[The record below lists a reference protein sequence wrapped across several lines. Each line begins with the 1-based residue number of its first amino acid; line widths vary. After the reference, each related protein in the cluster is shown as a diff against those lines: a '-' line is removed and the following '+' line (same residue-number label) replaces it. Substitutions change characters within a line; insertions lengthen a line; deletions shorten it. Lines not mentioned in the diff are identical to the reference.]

1 MMLDLW
7 PVWLAIA
14 AMVLMLVVGSP
25 VDDAT

>member
-7 PVWLAIA
+7 PVWFAIA
-14 AMVLMLVVGSP
+14 ALALMRVAGSP